1 MPYQHNGV
9 RNYREEYAKYAGK
22 PSEIHKRVLRNR
34 ARRAAL
40 AAGRVHKGDKMDVDH
55 IIPLSRGGSGSM
67 RNTRVIN
74 ASANRSYRRTSRGG
88 VA

>member
-1 MPYQHNGV
+1 MPYQTNGV
-9 RNYREEYAKYAGK
+9 RDYKREYAKYAGK

-40 AAGRVHKGDKMDVDH
+40 VAGSVHKGDQMDVDH
-55 IIPLSRGGSGSM
+55 SPPLSRGNVDAPRS
-67 RNTRVIN
+67 TRVI
-74 ASANRSYRRTSRGG
+74 SSHSNRSYRRTRTGG

>member
-40 AAGRVHKGDKMDVDH
+40 AAGRVHKGDNKDVNH
-55 IIPLSRGGSGSM
+55 IVPLSKGGSGSTS
-67 RNTRVIN
+67 NTNIR
-74 ASANRSYRRTSRGG
+74 SSKSNRSFPRTSKG
-88 VA
+88 AIA